1 MYKDRINIKNKVE
14 TSDIL
19 TSKQGYLQLARAEK
33 FQITHILYPFCLLKK
48 LCSIIT
54 MGLVN
59 IKVVPSHLQ
68 CLLK

>member
-33 FQITHILYPFCLLKK
+33 FQITHILNFLSHFP
-48 LCSIIT
+48 
-54 MGLVN
+54 
-59 IKVVPSHLQ
+59 HLQ
-68 CLLK
+68 DKRVGIQNDISVIL